1 MDSDS
6 PASNRPARLPWP
18 ERVASAVLMIAACGR
33 VRPAATSSRPCC
45 TAHTT
50 RSVSANPSRSTNL
63 NMAPGVRQ
71 AALANFSRRCKSVRL
86 RRGSSADMVF
96 SNGFRLTGIRLH
108 SPCSAKNR
116 TTSSWLANSPRS
128 ASATRPESSSSHR
141 RRAASIIN
149 LVVFIVSSLPGIA
162 SRRVTDADFRLYFKS
177 FRRSRQ
183 YSGRRCWWPTARTS
197 NSSGNGA

>member
-33 VRPAATSSRPCC
+33 VRP
-45 TAHTT
+45 
-50 RSVSANPSRSTNL
+50 
-63 NMAPGVRQ
+63 

-128 ASATRPESSSSHR
+128 ASATLDKPDPEISAAWADEAKDRLTAYR
-141 RRAASIIN
+141 RGELAAVDESEVFGDLDRA
-149 LVVFIVSSLPGIA
+149 
-162 SRRVTDADFRLYFKS
+162 
-177 FRRSRQ
+177 
-183 YSGRRCWWPTARTS
+183 
-197 NSSGNGA
+197 